1 MLLMS
6 GSRGKRSSKMK
17 SVIALIVGLMFAGLA
32 AAYADFSLT
41 APNAMQSYLF
51 SISEPGPFQMVLI
64 GLALILFVGFREHQ
78 ELIDR
83 KTFEADDPAESG
95 PFSFRRHR
103 AD

>member
-1 MLLMS
+1 
-6 GSRGKRSSKMK
+6 MK
-17 SVIALIVGLMFAGLA
+17 SFLALVVGLMAAGVA
-32 AAYADFSLT
+32 TAYSDFSLSAPT
-41 APNAMQSYLF
+41 AIQSYLF

-83 KTFEADDPAESG
+83 KALEEEDSAEPRS
-95 PFSFRRHR
+95 FSLRRHR